1 MQNTE
6 NKYDFNNPKLKTIS
20 RNLRKAMTPQERRLW
35 YACLKALPW
44 TIRRQYVISEYVV
57 DFYCAEKRIAIEIDG
72 SEHYEPSAEEKDRIR
87 TQKLNSL
94 GVTVI
99 RYDNHDVNKHFKDVC
114 NDIYDRLAAAPSVRI
129 PQYKTKF

>member
-1 MQNTE
+1 
-6 NKYDFNNPKLKTIS
+6 
-20 RNLRKAMTPQERRLW
+20 MTPQERRLW

-114 NDIYDRLAAAPSVRI
+114 NDIYDRLASAPSVRI
-129 PQYKTKF
+129 SQYKTKC